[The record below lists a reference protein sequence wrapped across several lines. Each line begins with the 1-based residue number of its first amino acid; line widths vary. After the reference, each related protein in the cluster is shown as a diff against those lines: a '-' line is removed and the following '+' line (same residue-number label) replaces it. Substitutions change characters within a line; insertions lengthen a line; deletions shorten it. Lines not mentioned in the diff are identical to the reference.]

1 MRIGVNEQAKQLTA
15 HHNRLMSHTPV
26 AAHPATPV
34 PASRLIG
41 WLSLAQL
48 ITWGSVFYTF
58 ALLMVPIENEL
69 GLSRAEASLGFSLAL
84 LAEGLLAYPVGRWID
99 RGHERVV
106 MTGGSLL
113 VGACLLLHSGVTS
126 ALGFYAVWLGLGAGL
141 AATLYP
147 PAFAVLTRRY
157 PHNFRRA
164 IITLTFLGGLA
175 STVFIPLSAW
185 LIATLGWRHAL
196 WVLAAMHLFV
206 CAPLHA
212 WLLRHAPVTD
222 QSADRAANQETSG
235 HAPVPRSA
243 LGQHLWSAPFV
254 LTGAFIVLLMAATAA
269 LPAHL
274 VSLLRENQLPEAWV
288 LTTVASIGVLQVLG
302 RALMYFFEH
311 HVDLHQVNRF
321 VPTLIPLGLAALLMT
336 PMFQTAHAVL
346 VLLFVLLYG
355 MGNGMLTIV
364 KGTAIAEYVN
374 RDHVATLNGALGLP
388 TALARAAAPLLMGLM
403 WSPQT
408 GYTAGL
414 WLLLITSLLGVAALM
429 GAQRLSARP

>member
-1 MRIGVNEQAKQLTA
+1 MP
-15 HHNRLMSHTPV
+15 HTPV
-26 AAHPATPV
+26 GTHPATPI

-58 ALLMVPIENEL
+58 ALLMEPIEREL
-69 GLSRAEASLGFSLAL
+69 GLNRAQASLGFSLAL

-99 RGHERVV
+99 LGHERVV

-113 VGACLLLHSGVTS
+113 VGACLLLHSGISS

-185 LIATLGWRHAL
+185 L
-196 WVLAAMHLFV
+196 
-206 CAPLHA
+206 
-212 WLLRHAPVTD
+212 LRHAPTAD
-222 QSADRAANQETSG
+222 QSADRAENQETPG
-235 HAPVPRSA
+235 HAKVPRAA
-243 LGQHLWSAPFV
+243 LGQHLWSAPSV
-254 LTGAFIVLLMAATAA
+254 LIGAFIVLLMATTAA

-288 LTTVASIGVLQVLG
+288 LATVASIGVLQVLG

-321 VPTLIPLGLAALLMT
+321 VPTLIPLGLAALLIA
-336 PMFQTAHAVL
+336 PMFETAHAAW
-346 VLLFVLLYG
+346 VLLFVILYG
-355 MGNGMLTIV
+355 LGNGMLTIV
-364 KGTAIAEYVN
+364 KGTAVAEYVN
-374 RDHVATLNGALGLP
+374 RDHVATLNGALGL
-388 TALARAAAPLLMGLM
+388 M
-403 WSPQT
+403 WSPQLGHT
-408 GYTAGL
+408 TGL
-414 WLLLITSLLGVAALM
+414 WLLLITSLLGLAALM
-429 GAQRLSARP
+429 AAQRLSTRA

>member
-1 MRIGVNEQAKQLTA
+1 MPDPLKRAPESGAQSAPLSA
-15 HHNRLMSHTPV
+15 SH
-26 AAHPATPV
+26 
-34 PASRLIG
+34 LIG

-58 ALLMVPIENEL
+58 ALLMEPIEREL
-69 GLSRAEASLGFSLAL
+69 GLSRAQASLGFSLAL

-106 MTGGSLL
+106 MAGGSLL
-113 VGACLLLHSGVTS
+113 VGACLLLHSGISS

-157 PHNFRRA
+157 PHNYRRA

-185 LIATLGWRHAL
+185 LIATLGWRQAL
-196 WVLAAMHLFV
+196 WVLAAMHLFL

-212 WLLRHAPVTD
+212 WLLRHAPAAG
-222 QSADRAANQETSG
+222 QAAHSAAAPQPTG
-235 HAPVPRSA
+235 HTQVPRSA

-254 LTGAFIVLLMAATAA
+254 LIGAFIVLMMAATAA

-288 LTTVASIGVLQVLG
+288 LATVASIGVLQVLG

-311 HVDLHQVNRF
+311 HVDLHQVNRL
-321 VPTLIPLGLAALLMT
+321 VPLLIPLGLAALLIA
-336 PMFQTAHAVL
+336 PMWETTHAFW

-355 MGNGMLTIV
+355 LGNGMLTIV
-364 KGTAIAEYVN
+364 KGTAVAEYVN

-388 TALARAAAPLLMGLM
+388 TALARAASPLLMGWL
-403 WSPQT
+403 WSPQL
-408 GYTAGL
+408 GYSAGL

-429 GAQRLSARP
+429 AAQRLSTRP

>member
-1 MRIGVNEQAKQLTA
+1 MPDPLKRAPESGAQSAPLSA
-15 HHNRLMSHTPV
+15 SH
-26 AAHPATPV
+26 
-34 PASRLIG
+34 LIG

-58 ALLMVPIENEL
+58 ALLMEPIEREL
-69 GLSRAEASLGFSLAL
+69 GLSRAQASLGFSLAL

-106 MTGGSLL
+106 MAGGSLL
-113 VGACLLLHSGVTS
+113 VGACLLLHSGISS

-141 AATLYP
+141 AVTLYP

-185 LIATLGWRHAL
+185 LIATVGWRHAL
-196 WVLAAMHLFV
+196 WVLAAMHLFI

-212 WLLRHAPVTD
+212 WLLRHAPVAGEPARS
-222 QSADRAANQETSG
+222 SANPQTPG
-235 HAPVPRSA
+235 HAKVSRSA
-243 LGQHLWSAPFV
+243 LRQHLWSAPFV
-254 LTGAFIVLLMAATAA
+254 LIGAFIVLLMAATAA

-311 HVDLHQVNRF
+311 HLDLHQVNRF
-321 VPTLIPLGLAALLMT
+321 VPTLIPLGLTALLIA
-336 PMFQTAHAVL
+336 PMWENTHAFWVM
-346 VLLFVLLYG
+346 LFVLLYG
-355 MGNGMLTIV
+355 LGNGMLTIV
-364 KGTAIAEYVN
+364 KGTAVAEYVN

-388 TALARAAAPLLMGLM
+388 TALARAAAPLLMGWL
-403 WSPQT
+403 WSPQL
-408 GYTAGL
+408 GYSSGL

-429 GAQRLSARP
+429 AAQRLSTRG

>member
-1 MRIGVNEQAKQLTA
+1 
-15 HHNRLMSHTPV
+15 
-26 AAHPATPV
+26 
-34 PASRLIG
+34 
-41 WLSLAQL
+41 
-48 ITWGSVFYTF
+48 
-58 ALLMVPIENEL
+58 
-69 GLSRAEASLGFSLAL
+69 
-84 LAEGLLAYPVGRWID
+84 
-99 RGHERVV
+99 

-113 VGACLLLHSGVTS
+113 VGACLLLHSGISS

-157 PHNFRRA
+157 PHNYRRA

-196 WVLAAMHLFV
+196 WVLAAMHLFL

-212 WLLRHAPVTD
+212 WLLRHAPAAE
-222 QSADRAANQETSG
+222 QSAENARPTG
-235 HAPVPRSA
+235 HTKVPRTA
-243 LGQHLWSAPFV
+243 LGQHLWSAPFI
-254 LTGAFIVLLMAATAA
+254 LIGAFIVLLMAATAA

-274 VSLLRENQLPEAWV
+274 VSLLRENRLPEAWV

-311 HVDLHQVNRF
+311 HVDLHQVNRL
-321 VPTLIPLGLAALLMT
+321 VPTLIPLGLGALLIAPLWEST
-336 PMFQTAHAVL
+336 HAFW

-355 MGNGMLTIV
+355 LGNGMLTIV

-388 TALARAAAPLLMGLM
+388 TALARAAAPWLMGLM
-403 WSPQT
+403 WHPQT

-414 WLLLITSLLGVAALM
+414 WLLLITSLMGVTALM
-429 GAQRLSARP
+429 SAQRVTTRVS